1 MLIKFHVQPG
11 ARKNEIT
18 GKYGDAIKVKLIT
31 PPVEGRANEA
41 LIELLAEKL
50 GIAKSKIILVR
61 GAASRQKLLS
71 IDAPETLILSLFK
84 SDSRQD

>member
-11 ARKNEIT
+11 ARKNEIV

-41 LIELLAEKL
+41 LIDFLAEKL
-50 GIAKSKIILVR
+50 GIAKSKITIIR
-61 GAASRQKLLS
+61 GQTSRQKLLS
-71 IDAPETLILSLFK
+71 IEAVEVILSELFK
-84 SDSRQD
+84 